1 MNEAKTDFVI
11 RPLAK
16 ERFADHF
23 SYSKDELAKVDAK
36 IIEVAN
42 KPGFPCRVSLCDLE
56 VGEKVLSTT
65 FVHLN
70 EESPYKSAGP
80 IFVRKGA
87 ESIKLGVNEIPKLL
101 FHRHLSIRGYDKQH
115 MMKQCSV
122 LKGDA
127 IGEELNKMFAN
138 GKVNYIHIHNAG
150 PGCYLC
156 SVHRV

>member
-1 MNEAKTDFVI
+1 MVEAKTDFVI

-16 ERFADHF
+16 ERFADYF
-23 SYSKDELAKVDAK
+23 SYSEDELHEVDAK
-36 IIEVAN
+36 FIEVTS
-42 KPGFPCRVSLCDLE
+42 KPGFPCRVSLCDME

-65 FVHLN
+65 FIHLN

-80 IFVRKGA
+80 IFIRRGA

-101 FHRHLSIRGYDKQH
+101 LHRHLSIRGYDNQH
-115 MMKQCSV
+115 MMKQCTV
-122 LKGDA
+122 LKGGA
-127 IGEELNKMFAN
+127 IAEELNEMLTYK
-138 GKVNYIHIHNAG
+138 KVNYIHIHNAG